1 MIWCLLLIFFFI
13 ETYAFPIQPLLLI
26 QLCLKENF
34 PLGIFSFF
42 FAAAAAAAAAVE
54 YVFWKHFYPL
64 QQQQQQQQQ
73 QQEGEFVLKK

>member
-1 MIWCLLLIFFFI
+1 MIWCLLIFFFI

-42 FAAAAAAAAAVE
+42 FAAAAAAAAVE

-73 QQEGEFVLKK
+73 QEEGEFVLKK

>member
-42 FAAAAAAAAAVE
+42 FSAAAAAVG

-64 QQQQQQQQQ
+64 QQQQQQQE
-73 QQEGEFVLKK
+73 EGEFVLKK

>member
-42 FAAAAAAAAAVE
+42 FAAAAAAVE

-73 QQEGEFVLKK
+73 EGEFVLKQ

>member
-42 FAAAAAAAAAVE
+42 FAAAAAAAVE

-64 QQQQQQQQQ
+64 QQQQQQQE
-73 QQEGEFVLKK
+73 EGEFVLKK